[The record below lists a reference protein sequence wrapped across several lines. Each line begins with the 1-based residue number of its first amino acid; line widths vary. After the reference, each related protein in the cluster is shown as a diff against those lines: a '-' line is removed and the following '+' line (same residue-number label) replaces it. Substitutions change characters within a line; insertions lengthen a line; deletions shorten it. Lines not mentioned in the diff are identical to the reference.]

1 MMNID
6 VRSDRALIRAQGS
19 SSRYVLVSFVAP
31 AASQKTERMPVN
43 IAFVLDRS
51 GSMAGEGK
59 MKLVKDAAAKAIG
72 MLRRDDR
79 FAVVVYDDDV
89 DIIMESTPAS
99 REAKSTVLKKLR
111 TIGPRGS
118 TDLGAGWLSG
128 CEQAAMHMNGAATTN
143 AFSSPTALPT
153 AASWI
158 RRNLPGTQPH

>member
-1 MMNID
+1 MNID

-79 FAVVVYDDDV
+79 FAVVVYDDHV
-89 DIIMESTPAS
+89 DIVMESTPAS
-99 REAKSTVLKKLR
+99 REAKSTALQKLR
-111 TIGPRGS
+111 AI
-118 TDLGAGWLSG
+118 
-128 CEQAAMHMNGAATTN
+128 
-143 AFSSPTALPT
+143 
-153 AASWI
+153 
-158 RRNLPGTQPH
+158 